1 MPAVPRDTWGVEDRY
16 VDVAGREHPT
26 SNQTREALH
35 RAMGVRS
42 DAGAEAPAEEGAFA
56 DVSVIDEG
64 RPWVAPAAG
73 DVRGD
78 GATFVSVSAG
88 ESLELPVGYHAF
100 QPAPAGTGR
109 PPAPVLLIVSPG
121 RCFLPEALRAWGWA
135 VQLYATRSRES
146 WGIGDLGDLR
156 RLGTWTGG
164 QGGGALLVNPLS
176 APTPVPPIEPSPYF
190 PSSRRFRNPL
200 YVRVEEVPG
209 AAELGEALEPLARA
223 GRALNESRVIDRDA
237 VWKHKSEALEA
248 CFARTATDPAFVH
261 YRAEQG
267 QALQDFARY
276 SAVAEREGKDWRRW
290 PTALRRPENP
300 AVAEF
305 AAAHARRVDFH
316 AWLQWVLD
324 EQLRR
329 ASAAIPL
336 IHDLPIGLDIA
347 GADGWC
353 WQDMVAQDAAVGA
366 PPDELNPA
374 GQDWGLAPFIPHRL
388 RAAGY
393 RPFIETIRANL
404 RHAGGLRIDHVMGL
418 FRLYWIPRQAAAGDG
433 AGQATPGAYVR
444 MHTDELMAILALE
457 SQRAGAYVIGE
468 DLGTVSPGVRE
479 EMVNRQI
486 LSYRL
491 VMFENDPPSAFP
503 ELALSAVTTHDLP
516 TIAGLWSGA
525 NLKHAQQAGAP
536 QNAEG
541 LAAIRERLTRAA
553 GAEADAATP
562 DIIEGVHRGLA
573 QAPSRLILATLED
586 ALGVEEQ
593 PNVPGTV
600 AGKWPNWSRA
610 LPEPIEALERH
621 ALAARVAAALAARER
636 RRPTPVAEDGRAPA
650 PAELAAD

>member
-1 MPAVPRDTWGVEDRY
+1 MPAVSRDTWGVEARY
-16 VDVAGREHPT
+16 VDVAGKEHTT
-26 SNQTREALH
+26 SDQTREALH
-35 RAMGVRS
+35 RAMGVGG
-42 DAGAEAPAEEGAFA
+42 DARTDAAVEKATFA

-64 RPWVAPAAG
+64 RAWVAPGPG

-78 GATFVSVSAG
+78 GGIFRSVRAG

-100 QPAPAGTGR
+100 QPTR
-109 PPAPVLLIVSPG
+109 PGPGGSTAPVLLIVSPG

-135 VQLYATRSRES
+135 VQLYAARSRES
-146 WGIGDLGDLR
+146 WGIGDLADLR
-156 RLGTWTGG
+156 RLGAWTDRL
-164 QGGGALLVNPLS
+164 GGGALLVNPLS
-176 APTPVPPIEPSPYF
+176 APTPISPVEPSPYF

-200 YVRVEEVPG
+200 YLRVEEAPG
-209 AAELGEALEPLARA
+209 AAQLGDALEAAARA
-223 GRALNESRVIDRDA
+223 GRALNDARIIDRDA
-237 VWKHKSEALEA
+237 VWRCKSAALEQ

-276 SAVAEREGKDWRRW
+276 CAVAEQEGKDWRRW
-290 PTALRRPENP
+290 PSALRRPESP

-305 AAAHARRVDFH
+305 ASAHARRVDFH
-316 AWLQWVLD
+316 AWLQWALD

-353 WQDMVAQDAAVGA
+353 WQDLVAQDASVGA

-418 FRLYWIPRQAAAGDG
+418 FRLYWIPRRAPGGEQGG
-433 AGQATPGAYVR
+433 PTPGAYVR

-457 SQRAGAYVIGE
+457 SQRARAYVIGE

-479 EMVNRQI
+479 EMANRQI

-491 VMFENDPPSAFP
+491 VMFEDGPPSTFP

-525 NLKHAQQAGAP
+525 NLKHAQEAGAP
-536 QNAEG
+536 QNEEG
-541 LAAIRERLTRAA
+541 LAAIRKRLARTA
-553 GAEADAATP
+553 GAQPDAP
-562 DIIEGVHRGLA
+562 ISEIIEGVHRGLA

-593 PNVPGTV
+593 PNVPGV
-600 AGKWPNWSRA
+600 ATGKWPNWSRA
-610 LPEPIEALERH
+610 LPEPLEALEQH
-621 ALAARVAAALAARER
+621 TLAARVAAVLAARER
-636 RRPTPVAEDGRAPA
+636 PASVSGDADQTAPDA
-650 PAELAAD
+650 

>member
-1 MPAVPRDTWGVEDRY
+1 MPAVSRDTWGVEARY
-16 VDVAGREHPT
+16 VDVAGKEHPT
-26 SNQTREALH
+26 SDETREALH
-35 RAMGVRS
+35 RAMGVRG
-42 DAGAEAPAEEGAFA
+42 AGGPGAGGEDAFA

-64 RPWVAPAAG
+64 RSWVAPGPG

-78 GATFVSVSAG
+78 GGVFRSVRTG
-88 ESLELPVGYHAF
+88 ESLTLPVGYHAF
-100 QPAPAGTGR
+100 QPAASAGR
-109 PPAPVLLIVSPG
+109 SAPVLLIVSPG
-121 RCFLPEALRAWGWA
+121 RCYLPEALRAWGWA
-135 VQLYATRSRES
+135 VQLYASRSRES
-146 WGIGDLGDLR
+146 WGMGDLGDLR
-156 RLGTWTGG
+156 RLGTWTDT

-176 APTPVPPIEPSPYF
+176 APTLVPPIEASPYF

-200 YVRVEEVPG
+200 YIRVEDAPG
-209 AAELGEALEPLARA
+209 ASDLGAALEPLARA
-223 GRALNESRVIDRDA
+223 GRALNDSRMIDRDA
-237 VWKHKSEALEA
+237 VWKCKSEALEL

-267 QALQDFARY
+267 SALLDFARY
-276 SAVAEREGKDWRRW
+276 CALAEVHGKDWRRW
-290 PTALRRPENP
+290 PEALRRPESP
-300 AVAEF
+300 GVAEF

-329 ASAAIPL
+329 ASAALPL

-353 WQDMVAQDAAVGA
+353 WQDLVAQEASVGA

-418 FRLYWIPRQAAAGDG
+418 FRLYWIPR
-433 AGQATPGAYVR
+433 AGQPGARTPGAYVR

-457 SQRAGAYVIGE
+457 SQRARAYVIGE

-479 EMVNRQI
+479 EMANRQV

-491 VMFENDPPSAFP
+491 VMFENDPPAKFP

-525 NLKHAQQAGAP
+525 NLKHAEQAGAP
-536 QNAEG
+536 QNEEG
-541 LAAIRERLTRAA
+541 LAAIRGRLTRAA
-553 GAEADAATP
+553 GTKPDAAP
-562 DIIEGVHRGLA
+562 AEVIEGVHRGLA

-593 PNVPGTV
+593 PNVPGAT

-610 LPEPIEALERH
+610 LPAPLEELERH
-621 ALAARVAAALAARER
+621 ELAARVAGALAARER
-636 RRPTPVAEDGRAPA
+636 PPSAAPG
-650 PAELAAD
+650 AD